1 MYVCKY
7 WIASVIYKP
16 EVSVCE
22 LCRESRHLVLSSK
35 ALIASISLFHAYV
48 LSTHFINIA
57 KHSLMYLW
65 DCFVLGTHNNC
76 IKRHSTWVAYHLLSP
91 PRLPIDKHYYSF
103 FSGKLLLLDLWRSS
117 LYLTVNFSI
126 VDLIDLIENYRGPL
140 VYRLR

>member
-76 IKRHSTWVAYHLLSP
+76 IKRHSTWVANHLLSP
-91 PRLPIDKHYYSF
+91 PRLPIDKHYYF
-103 FSGKLLLLDLWRSS
+103 FFFRETFVARPLKVIAISPSKFLYRRSYRFDWKL
-117 LYLTVNFSI
+117 
-126 VDLIDLIENYRGPL
+126 
-140 VYRLR
+140 